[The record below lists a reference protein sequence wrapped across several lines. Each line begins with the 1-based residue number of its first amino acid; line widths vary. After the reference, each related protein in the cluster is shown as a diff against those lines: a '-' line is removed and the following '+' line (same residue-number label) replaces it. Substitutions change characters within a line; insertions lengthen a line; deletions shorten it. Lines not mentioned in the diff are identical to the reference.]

1 MMECVGGDNLIPQRR
16 NEPRGRTHRLDRD
29 QWRALLRRLAC
40 CASLLSAPGYA
51 VVIDFETLADGKT
64 PTVAA
69 HSASAE
75 YAALGVI
82 FSGGGGFPG
91 QPLFRG
97 WSSLSR
103 FIAHRPPPENRTL
116 LSTFR
121 GYDEGYLDIVL
132 SFTTPASYAAG
143 DVVFNPT
150 LTAEAIAYDGAN
162 VVIGEQHFLSGSP
175 DWIAGRFSFS
185 SGAGIAKILL
195 RTSVPEAQM
204 GLDNLWF
211 TPVPEPAS
219 AAWLINGIAALVVL
233 AGLRRHQFLRSVTAS
248 GAVP

>member
-1 MMECVGGDNLIPQRR
+1 
-16 NEPRGRTHRLDRD
+16 
-29 QWRALLRRLAC
+29 LLG
-40 CASLLSAPGYA
+40 APAYA

-69 HSASAE
+69 HSASNE
-75 YAALGVI
+75 YAAMGVT

-103 FIAHRPPPENRTL
+103 FIAKRPPPENRML

-121 GYDEGYLDIVL
+121 SYDGSDLDIVL
-132 SFTTPASYAAG
+132 SFTTPATYAAG

-150 LTAEAIAYDGAN
+150 LTADAIAYDAGN
-162 VVIGEQHFLSGSP
+162 EVIGEQHFLSGSA

-185 SGAGIAKILL
+185 SESGIAKILL
-195 RTSVPEAQM
+195 RTSLPEAQM
-204 GLDNLWF
+204 GVDNLSF
-211 TPVPEPAS
+211 TPVPEPAGV
-219 AAWLINGIAALVVL
+219 AWLMNGIAAMVGLVW
-233 AGLRRHQFLRSVTAS
+233 LRRRQSSRSISSSSRDSVL
-248 GAVP
+248 